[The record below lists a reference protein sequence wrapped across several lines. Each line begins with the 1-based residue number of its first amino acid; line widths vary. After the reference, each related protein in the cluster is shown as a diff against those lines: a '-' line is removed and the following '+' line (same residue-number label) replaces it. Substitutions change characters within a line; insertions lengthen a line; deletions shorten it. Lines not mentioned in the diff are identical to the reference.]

1 MEEGDQTR
9 EEAKELRLF
18 AKEFGQGVRQQR
30 VRGKTQEKAGTL
42 PLAISMMK
50 RIIAPQ
56 TQSLNTL
63 EELQGFDEER
73 GDHLVTGTSVENY
86 RVVFS
91 KGEVVIL
98 SITTGRIS
106 SPFFLAIVCDD
117 LHSRNN
123 CFSEEKLKINWLE
136 QSEEDPLVYNE
147 VNFDDQ
153 NSPKCIMDRVS
164 VDREAEQFTLRRNEE
179 RRLKNLADG
188 LLDNE
193 SDDSDDESQEV
204 ENLAEVEDEQPSS
217 RTRFQAGRS
226 RSGRRVTRY
235 LH

>member
-56 TQSLNTL
+56 TQSLNML
-63 EELQGFDEER
+63 EELQGLDEER

-91 KGEVVIL
+91 KGEVVAL
-98 SITTGRIS
+98 KHNYKRRIWS
-106 SPFFLAIVCDD
+106 LFF
-117 LHSRNN
+117 
-123 CFSEEKLKINWLE
+123 
-136 QSEEDPLVYNE
+136 
-147 VNFDDQ
+147 
-153 NSPKCIMDRVS
+153 
-164 VDREAEQFTLRRNEE
+164 
-179 RRLKNLADG
+179 
-188 LLDNE
+188 
-193 SDDSDDESQEV
+193 
-204 ENLAEVEDEQPSS
+204 
-217 RTRFQAGRS
+217 
-226 RSGRRVTRY
+226 
-235 LH
+235 